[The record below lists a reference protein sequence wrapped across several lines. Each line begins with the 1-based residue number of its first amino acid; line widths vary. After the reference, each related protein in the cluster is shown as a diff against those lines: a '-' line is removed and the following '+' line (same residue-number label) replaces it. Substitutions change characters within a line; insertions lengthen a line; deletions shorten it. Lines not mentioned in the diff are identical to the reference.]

1 MTTAAVPAGEPD
13 PGGRRAVAGL
23 ASPHPL
29 GARLPGVYAEDDF
42 TQRFLGAFDDVLA
55 PVHAVLDCMDAY
67 WTPSQAPADFLDWL
81 AGWVA
86 AEHTARVDGEPVPLA
101 ERRSLVAQ
109 TIPAHRLRGTNRG
122 LVEQLR
128 LLGVEAEVLDSG
140 GSTWSA
146 TPNGPLPG
154 TPRPA
159 VLVRVR
165 AAGAVPLRRI
175 EAVVERERPA
185 HVDFRVEVLPE

>member
-1 MTTAAVPAGEPD
+1 MTAEVD

-29 GARLPGVYAEDDF
+29 GERLPGVYAEDDF

-55 PVHAVLDCMDAY
+55 PVFAVLDCLDSY
-67 WTPSQAPADFLDWL
+67 WAPEVAPADFLDWL

-86 AEHTARVDGEPVPLA
+86 AETSARADGEPAPLA
-101 ERRSLVAQ
+101 ERRALVAEA
-109 TIPAHRLRGTNRG
+109 IPSHRLRGTARG
-122 LVEQLR
+122 LVERLRQLD
-128 LLGVEAEVLDSG
+128 VEAEVIDSG
-140 GSTWSA
+140 GSSWSA

-165 AAGAVPLRRI
+165 TADRSAASLRRI
-175 EAVVERERPA
+175 EALVERERPA
-185 HVDFRVEVLPE
+185 HVDFRVELRPE